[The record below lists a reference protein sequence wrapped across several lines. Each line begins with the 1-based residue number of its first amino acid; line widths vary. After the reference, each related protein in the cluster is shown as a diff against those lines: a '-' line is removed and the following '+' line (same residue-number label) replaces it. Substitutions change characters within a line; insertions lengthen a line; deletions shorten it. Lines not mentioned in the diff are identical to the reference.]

1 MPRRS
6 HRDHTRPFNLG
17 CPSSPSALRI
27 PAATQRHT
35 YVSAPGPR
43 PAHGLETQE
52 RAGGH
57 AVRRIQRPQTACRSP
72 PEPGKSARTRRRQ
85 EPPFCRRFSS
95 ACTQPR
101 SDVQQS
107 PTAAEPPYNGARR
120 HDQISAPN
128 LPPQLT
134 LGVSL
139 KPPPARGPW
148 RTPRPAQRH
157 HPRPRR
163 RSSPRRRAAERP
175 RDHGHGTRPSPT
187 QTAPGGGRSRDHL
200 VGGGRSASHVPY
212 PDLAGR
218 ASWPGGHRGD
228 GGERGGAQQPFLS
241 IELSNGFSRAQS
253 LPPRPGCIER
263 RPRCTRAPARLGT
276 SCRCGA

>member
-1 MPRRS
+1 MLKLFCLLPATTPTCCCRCWCCVM
-6 HRDHTRPFNLG
+6 G
-17 CPSSPSALRI
+17 QSA
-27 PAATQRHT
+27 
-35 YVSAPGPR
+35 
-43 PAHGLETQE
+43 AH
-52 RAGGH
+52 
-57 AVRRIQRPQTACRSP
+57 
-72 PEPGKSARTRRRQ
+72 
-85 EPPFCRRFSS
+85 
-95 ACTQPR
+95 
-101 SDVQQS
+101 

-120 HDQISAPN
+120 HAQISGLN

-200 VGGGRSASHVPY
+200 VGGGRGASHVLY

-253 LPPRPGCIER
+253 LPHILLCPGTACMFS
-263 RPRCTRAPARLGT
+263 APL
-276 SCRCGA
+276 